1 MNGRTHQD
9 VERRGRQ
16 RRESDDEATRLG
28 SGQMF
33 DGIAESYDRLNRII
47 SLGVDQGWRRRT
59 VDAMQLAKGHRVLDL
74 ATGTADLALMIADRH
89 PGVEVVGVDPS
100 HNMLAIGREKVRQ
113 QQRADRVRLDAGDA
127 QELPFADDSFDAC
140 CIAFGIRNVPDRP
153 RALREMGRVV
163 RPGGRIAILELSEPR
178 NGLIGPLARFHVHEV
193 VPRLGAMLSGAQEY
207 RYLQKSIAAFPP
219 PEAFAE
225 VMGEAGLLVESVQPL
240 TFGVCCLYVATP
252 GGPS

>member
-16 RRESDDEATRLG
+16 RREGEGEATRLG
-28 SGQMF
+28 SGAMF
-33 DGIAESYDRLNRII
+33 DGIADSYDRLNRII
-47 SLGVDQGWRRRT
+47 SFGVDQGWRRKT
-59 VDAMQLAKGHRVLDL
+59 VDAMQLAPGYRVLDL

-100 HNMLAIGREKVRQ
+100 HNMLAIGRDKVRL
-113 QQRADRVRLDAGDA
+113 QQRDDRVRLDAGDA
-127 QELPFADDSFDAC
+127 QELPFEDDSFDAC

-178 NGLIGPLARFHVHEV
+178 NGLLGPLARFHVHEV
-193 VPRLGAMLSGAQEY
+193 VPRLGALLSGAQEY
-207 RYLQKSIAAFPP
+207 RYLQKSIAAFPSP
-219 PEAFAE
+219 DAFADIMRGSGLN
-225 VMGEAGLLVESVQPL
+225 VEAVRPL
-240 TFGVCCLYVATP
+240 TFGVCCLYEATP
-252 GGPS
+252 GVRS